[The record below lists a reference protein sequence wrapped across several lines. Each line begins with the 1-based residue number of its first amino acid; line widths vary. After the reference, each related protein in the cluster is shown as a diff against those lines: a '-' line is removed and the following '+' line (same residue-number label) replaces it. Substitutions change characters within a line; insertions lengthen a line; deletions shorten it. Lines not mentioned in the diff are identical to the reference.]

1 MEKLLVDC
9 TSKLKM
15 QISAHPNGN
24 LFYYTAIKRLWTV
37 LLQRTRAAHREALVA
52 HIADFDVPAILQ
64 ASHL

>member
-1 MEKLLVDC
+1 MH
-9 TSKLKM
+9 
-15 QISAHPNGN
+15 ISAHPNGN